1 MSSSNIQNRILFWI
15 ELYTGLLKQSLL
27 KNLGSPQNSLR
38 VKFLIFSKPLFAF
51 SMWFKS
57 QLESSIKV
65 TNSINGKWLC
75 DFKDRSG
82 TFNTKNVNIPGVG
95 EISAFRGRGGEEKTT
110 DVIGLIKLAVNHW
123 RVTKKRVLPVSTLHK
138 WRQSNP
144 EVKNNLPSCPDPRQV
159 NSYNRWSDSTDG
171 IFHPTYSGPILLN
184 NENQPQKPTSQ
195 PTRRIFNNERG

>member
-1 MSSSNIQNRILFWI
+1 
-15 ELYTGLLKQSLL
+15 
-27 KNLGSPQNSLR
+27 
-38 VKFLIFSKPLFAF
+38 
-51 SMWFKS
+51 MWFKS

-65 TNSINGKWLC
+65 INSINGKWLC

-95 EISAFRGRGGEEKTT
+95 RISAFRGRGGEEKTT

-144 EVKNNLPSCPDPRQV
+144 EVKNNLPLCPDPRV
-159 NSYNRWSDSTDG
+159 DPIPDSLVDPSKRGSYWTDE
-171 IFHPTYSGPILLN
+171 IPHPTNSGPMYFNN
-184 NENQPQKPTSQ
+184 NEQPIRQSQ
-195 PTRRIFNNERG
+195 SQSYSISYIISDIKIDDISDIINDIISESRIGFVFK